1 MKKISFLPIFAVLLT
16 LTACQDDLMPS
27 SGLRDQGITG
37 TIANEEGTATRAVM
51 IDAPTQS
58 VNLKWTAGDAIG
70 VFDAVNSN
78 LRYEAAAGDISA
90 DSTQAVFRAGG
101 AVPQAEFLAYYP
113 YSSLSSGSA
122 TQLQLTVSDRQ
133 RYVTRNFKP

>member
-70 VFDAVNSN
+70 VFDAVA
-78 LRYEAAAGDISA
+78 RHPDIFAAAVPICGDIN
-90 DSTQAVFRAGG
+90 
-101 AVPQAEFLAYYP
+101 P
-113 YSSLSSGSA
+113 
-122 TQLQLTVSDRQ
+122 DRLG
-133 RYVTRNFKP
+133 